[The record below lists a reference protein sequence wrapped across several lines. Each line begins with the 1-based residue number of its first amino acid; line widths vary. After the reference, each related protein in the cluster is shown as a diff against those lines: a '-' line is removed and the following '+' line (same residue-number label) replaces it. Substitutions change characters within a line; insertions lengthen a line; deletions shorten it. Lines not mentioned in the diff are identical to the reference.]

1 MNATTTNWWTPQT
14 IFDRTHGWNSSTG
27 ILGTL
32 NTDFVNVLATPSI
45 TNIANNTFE
54 YQSLNGDTFTLN
66 TEYTINTDK
75 LFLLSHSEVN
85 LSASPTLGTVLD
97 YYVEADNTKRI
108 KYDRTNNSTAR
119 YWWFRT
125 PSPTSANSVRRC
137 LTSGALD
144 YNYAYSGIG
153 CVPACIIQ

>member
-1 MNATTTNWWTPQT
+1 MHATTTNWWTPQT
-14 IFDRTHGWNSSTG
+14 IFDRRHSLNSSTG

-108 KYDRTNNSTAR
+108 KYNRTNNSTAS
-119 YWWFRT
+119 YWWFRM
-125 PSPTSANSVRRC
+125 PYPTDAISVRIC
-137 LTSGALD
+137 YASGALV
-144 YNYAYSGIG
+144 NYGANGGRG